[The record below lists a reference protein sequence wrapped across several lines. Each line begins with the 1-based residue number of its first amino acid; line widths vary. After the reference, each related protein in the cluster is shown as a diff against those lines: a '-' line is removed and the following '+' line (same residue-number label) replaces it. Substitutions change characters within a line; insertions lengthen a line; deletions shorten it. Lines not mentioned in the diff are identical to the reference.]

1 MRMAHTFRV
10 AIVACVLLALP
21 RSGASQSDKDFGD
34 FVVYYSTIS
43 TNQLLAEVAKQ
54 YGIERSSHRGLLNV
68 AVEEKRDVPHT
79 VSANV
84 VAEVSDL
91 SGHSRPVVV
100 HETSENGGIDYVGEF
115 NVEDSGTYLFTV
127 KITPVGHEQPY
138 VLKFSQDYIVD

>member
-1 MRMAHTFRV
+1 MRRGPPIRI
-10 AIVACVLLALP
+10 AIAALVLFLLP

-43 TNQLLAEVAKQ
+43 TNQLLADVARQ
-54 YGIERSSHRGLLNV
+54 YGIERSSHRGLLNI

-79 VSANV
+79 VSATV

-91 SGHSRPVVV
+91 TGHVRPVAVR
-100 HETSENGGIDYVGEF
+100 ETSENGGIDYVGEF

-127 KITPVGHEQPY
+127 KITPAGHDRPY